1 MRLRISTQ
9 ELIWGMRIEYY
20 DDWGLGFGSE
30 LGEWIILFE
39 IRIGIWRLDFF
50 KWRFGF
56 EIANLGQAFGLRWL
70 GMGIGIQIEN
80 YI

>member
-39 IRIGIWRLDFF
+39 IELGFGDWILLNGDLDLRLQIWDKHLD
-50 KWRFGF
+50 
-56 EIANLGQAFGLRWL
+56 
-70 GMGIGIQIEN
+70 
-80 YI
+80 